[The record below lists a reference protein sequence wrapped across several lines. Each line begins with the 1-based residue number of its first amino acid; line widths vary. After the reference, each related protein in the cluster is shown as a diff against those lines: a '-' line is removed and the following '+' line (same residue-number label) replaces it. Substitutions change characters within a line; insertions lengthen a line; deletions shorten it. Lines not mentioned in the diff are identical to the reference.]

1 MRALIIIIFIFI
13 SNCSLN
19 NNSKYWSEDNN
30 KRIESEKRLN
40 EIKKKSF
47 DITSMSF
54 EEYQLYIN
62 DYTNKS
68 KYPDISK

>member
-19 NNSKYWSEDNN
+19 NNSKYSSEDNN

-40 EIKKKSF
+40 EIKKKSI

-54 EEYQLYIN
+54 KEYQLYIN

-68 KYPDISK
+68 KYPDINK

>member
-19 NNSKYWSEDNN
+19 NNSQYWSEDNN

-40 EIKKKSF
+40 EIKKK
-47 DITSMSF
+47 I
-54 EEYQLYIN
+54 Y
-62 DYTNKS
+62 
-68 KYPDISK
+68 